1 MIDALAPA
9 ASAVSRQV
17 RDGAPLGDILKAA
30 ALAAETG
37 AAATAGM
44 APRLGRAS
52 YLGQRALGVPDGGAV
67 AVAIW
72 LRALADHVP
81 P

>member
-17 RDGAPLGDILKAA
+17 RDGAPLGRILDAA
-30 ALAAETG
+30 AAAAETG
-37 AAATAGM
+37 ADATAGM

-52 YLGQRALGVPDGGAV
+52 YLGQRALGVAVGGAV
-67 AVAIW
+67 AVALW
-72 LRALADHVP
+72 LRALADRF
-81 P
+81 